1 MKRFIRRVENK
12 KLDFKLLLI
21 GFIVHLIILYSIFDI
36 YFKSPLVHG
45 MQPIESLTDRPPA
58 KRLVLFVADGLR
70 ADSFFDTID
79 SDETLFLSRKKSAV
93 YATSNT
99 QMPTET
105 RPGHVAMIAGFY
117 EDISAI
123 ATGWKE
129 NLVDFDSVFN
139 KSRYTWAWGS
149 PDVLNM
155 FKSKNVFLKT
165 YDASVEDFA
174 STNASVLDTWVFHHF
189 KVVSNSIKNKSI
201 CQKREL
207 FEFFSIRN
215 FCTIRK

>member
-1 MKRFIRRVENK
+1 MASK
-12 KLDFKLLLI
+12 KLDLKLFLI

-36 YFKSPLVHG
+36 YFNSPLVHG
-45 MQPIESLTDRPPA
+45 MEPIESLTEQPPA

-70 ADSFFDTID
+70 ADSFFNTID
-79 SDETLFLSRKKSAV
+79 RNNALFLSKKSDAV
-93 YATSNT
+93 YAMSNT

-117 EDISAI
+117 EDLSAI
-123 ATGWKE
+123 TTGWKE

-155 FKSKNVFLKT
+155 FKSKNAFLKT
-165 YDASVEDFA
+165 YDANVEDFA
-174 STNASVLDTWVFHHF
+174 TSNASVLDTWVFHHL
-189 KVVSNSIKNKSI
+189 KVRVNI
-201 CQKREL
+201 
-207 FEFFSIRN
+207 F
-215 FCTIRK
+215 